1 MQYACYILHKFPNIL
16 ISPAFD
22 ALFVQ
27 VSKSYGMV
35 WLSVVSHILKW
46 GHVSKSIVFH
56 EKFNIY
62 QVHIMCFYEARCLD
76 SRVSTY
82 VQVNNTHI
90 IWSVRV

>member
-1 MQYACYILHKFPNIL
+1 LHTFPNIL

-22 ALFVQ
+22 VLFLQ

-35 WLSVVSHILKW
+35 GLSVVSNILKG
-46 GHVSKSIVFH
+46 GHVSQSVVFH

-76 SRVSTY
+76 
-82 VQVNNTHI
+82 
-90 IWSVRV
+90 